1 MIKLL
6 PLFEMNGMIG
16 FHMLEFSFMCIW
28 VWLSFC
34 LIVDMYVF
42 SDNDVMFYASIY
54 VSVCE
59 RIDTSVEHV
68 FNEVKM

>member
-1 MIKLL
+1 
-6 PLFEMNGMIG
+6 
-16 FHMLEFSFMCIW
+16 MLEFSFMCIW

-42 SDNDVMFYASIY
+42 SDNDVMFYAQIY